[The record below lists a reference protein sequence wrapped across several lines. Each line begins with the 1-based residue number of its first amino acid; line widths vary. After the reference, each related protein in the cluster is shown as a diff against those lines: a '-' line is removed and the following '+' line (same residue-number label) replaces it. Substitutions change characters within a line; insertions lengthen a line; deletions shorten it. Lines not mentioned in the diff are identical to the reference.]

1 MNNLK
6 IIDLLYK
13 YRNLKKIGLSS
24 EDVNS
29 HLNNL
34 LSLDPKTV
42 GENKP
47 FVKKQKYKKIDSF
60 LFINASTKNTHVTF
74 SNEIGN
80 VLHSISLG
88 NLGYKKASRSS
99 IFPTTNLISSINNL
113 IKKNGFNLLGV
124 KLKGFGKNRRF
135 LIRKLSLLKIS
146 IAYIQDIS
154 FLPHNG
160 CRAKKR
166 PRK

>member
-34 LSLDPKTV
+34 LSLEPKTV

-80 VLHSISLG
+80 V
-88 NLGYKKASRSS
+88 
-99 IFPTTNLISSINNL
+99 
-113 IKKNGFNLLGV
+113 
-124 KLKGFGKNRRF
+124 
-135 LIRKLSLLKIS
+135 
-146 IAYIQDIS
+146 
-154 FLPHNG
+154 
-160 CRAKKR
+160 
-166 PRK
+166 